1 MTGVL
6 ILVAILLLLANG
18 FFVGAEVAITAAAGR
33 RAEVERQAAEGR
45 RSAKLAA
52 ASMRELS
59 FMLTGAQLGI
69 TMASLGLGFVAE
81 PAIAETLEAA
91 LADRVGI
98 EGGLLHVISGAIA
111 LLLVILFHMVL
122 GEMAP
127 KNIAIVDPVRTLL
140 WVAIPFRFYA
150 NSMRSVL
157 WALNATAN
165 LVIRA
170 IGISPREELT
180 HAYTHDQ
187 IGSMLGELRR
197 LGAISEPQQK
207 LADRALRFATRSV
220 EDVMVP
226 RSAIHSVLSG
236 MTVREIERAAVDTG
250 YSRFPVQGTA
260 PDTIIGFVHVKDLL
274 ALDQENS
281 DRPLP
286 VTAIRPLHVAPLT
299 ALVGE
304 LLLTM
309 RRARAHMALV
319 VDEHGS
325 PAGIVTLE
333 DLVEEVVGEIRDA
346 HDTPIDELQRLGDN
360 RFVASGL
367 LRLDRLTDATGCE
380 IDDGDYTTVGG
391 FVMHRLGSVPKPGAS
406 IEHQGWLFRVRRM
419 SGPRVETIDVIRST
433 NTSTTNATEPTEKA
447 NQASP

>member
-69 TMASLGLGFVAE
+69 TMASLGLGFV
-81 PAIAETLEAA
+81 
-91 LADRVGI
+91 
-98 EGGLLHVISGAIA
+98 
-111 LLLVILFHMVL
+111 
-122 GEMAP
+122 
-127 KNIAIVDPVRTLL
+127 
-140 WVAIPFRFYA
+140 RFYA

-274 ALDQENS
+274 ALDQEHS

-346 HDTPIDELQRLGDN
+346 HDTPIDELHRLGDN

>member
-1 MTGVL
+1 MTVVL
-6 ILVAILLLLANG
+6 ILVPILLLLANG

-33 RAEVERQAAEGR
+33 RAEVERLAADGR
-45 RSAKLAA
+45 RSARLAA

-81 PAIAETLEAA
+81 PAIAETLRSAF
-91 LADRVGI
+91 ADRLGL
-98 EGGLLHVISGAIA
+98 EGGLIHALSGAAA
-111 LLLVILFHMVL
+111 LLLVVLFHMVL

-127 KNIAIVDPVRTLL
+127 KNIAIADPVRTLL

-150 NSMRSVL
+150 NSMRSIL

-165 LVIRA
+165 LTIRA
-170 IGISPREELT
+170 IGISPREELKRS
-180 HAYTHDQ
+180 YTRDQ

-197 LGAISEPQQK
+197 VGAISEPQHQ
-207 LADRALRFATRSV
+207 LANRALRFATRSV

-236 MTVREIERAAVDTG
+236 MTVREIERAAVNTG
-250 YSRFPVQGTA
+250 YSRFPVQGTEL
-260 PDTIIGFVHVKDLL
+260 DTIIGFVHVKDLL
-274 ALDQENS
+274 ALDQENAEH
-281 DRPLP
+281 PLP
-286 VTAIRPLHVAPLT
+286 ATAIRPLHVAPMT

-309 RRARAHMALV
+309 RRARAHMTLV

-333 DLVEEVVGEIRDA
+333 DLVEEVVGEIRDE
-346 HDTPIDELQRLGDN
+346 HDNPMDELHRLGDN
-360 RFVASGL
+360 RFVVSGL
-367 LRLDRLTDATGCE
+367 LRLTRLTDATGCE
-380 IDDGDYTTVGG
+380 IDEGDYTTVGG
-391 FVMHRLGSVPKPGAS
+391 FVMHRMGSVPKPGAS

-419 SGPRVETIDVIRST
+419 NGPRVETIDVIRST
-433 NTSTTNATEPTEKA
+433 GTMAASTAETTENPT
-447 NQASP
+447 QASQ